1 MRTANIRAIEHYIKV
16 VIVRLVF
23 FAVAMLCLGYF
34 FGGA

>member
-16 VIVRLVF
+16 VAVRLMV
-23 FAVAMLCLGYF
+23 FAVGMFLIGYF

>member
-1 MRTANIRAIEHYIKV
+1 MRTANIRDIENYIKV

-23 FAVAMLCLGYF
+23 FAVGMFFLGYF